1 MRFEKLVPGH
11 TTNLKV
17 GKTRQGKGPRTPP
30 SVTVPLPAELRG
42 ELEAVAG
49 QYGIPLA
56 RLAREALLIGLRAI
70 KARSEAYNRR
80 TLGGEIT
87 HKLKF
92 EEIARAMGVPHIHTL
107 KGGSTADDLE
117 ALLRQAL
124 AGNELTL
131 IVVRNP
137 CLLAAKRD
145 SKRTKTQV
153 AQE

>member
-1 MRFEKLVPGH
+1 VYGLQSGSLPPAVGRLLVAIVRRGWLVRFEKLVPGH

-80 TLGGEIT
+80 TLGGE
-87 HKLKF
+87 
-92 EEIARAMGVPHIHTL
+92 
-107 KGGSTADDLE
+107 
-117 ALLRQAL
+117 
-124 AGNELTL
+124 
-131 IVVRNP
+131 NP
-137 CLLAAKRD
+137 
-145 SKRTKTQV
+145 
-153 AQE
+153 